1 MKTSSTKPFQSH
13 NLFELLLLFAV
24 TKNEEY
30 FGLFTQTTRG
40 LETSNLNIKRNIL
53 KQVLDLLHLQIQSLF
68 SLIKSYFSISVKVDA
83 TVLGYTHTQEARA
96 K

>member
-1 MKTSSTKPFQSH
+1 MQNSIYFNIAWIHNILNQEFDMKTSSTKPFQSH
-13 NLFELLLLFAV
+13 NLFELLLLYAV

-30 FGLFTQTTRG
+30 FGLSMQTTRG

-68 SLIKSYFSISVKVDA
+68 LV
-83 TVLGYTHTQEARA
+83 
-96 K
+96 